1 LLEYYVIMALM
12 STEMYRRGW
21 GSPVIIHHKWR
32 KGLTKSGHDNSM
44 MGQGKGACR
53 QGDEVTTRGINGRV
67 MKRVMS
73 RKRAIEIIEN
83 FGRPKLLVVGDIMV
97 DHFIWGQVSRI
108 SPEAPVPVV
117 EVHEENLLLGGSA
130 NVVNNIFALEGRVSL
145 AGVLGSDDM
154 GDRLIG
160 EFRARDIDI
169 RGIVRETNRP
179 TTVKTR
185 VVAQGQ
191 QVVRFDRESAEP
203 VRQDSIS
210 RMLAYIGMIREQLDA
225 VIISDY
231 SKGVVTKPLLDG
243 IRELVAGRNIVV
255 CVDPKQD
262 DFSLYRSFDVIT
274 PNHHEAQ
281 RALGILDNSGN
292 KVLRHI
298 KGLKVVEALFNRY
311 DFRALLITKGEE
323 GMSLYERNGGITHTR
338 FPAEAREVFDV
349 TGAGDTVIGVF
360 TLAFAAGASFKEAA
374 VLANHAAGIVVGKIG
389 TATVSRKELKRVI

>member
-1 LLEYYVIMALM
+1 
-12 STEMYRRGW
+12 
-21 GSPVIIHHKWR
+21 
-32 KGLTKSGHDNSM
+32 LTKSGHDNSI
-44 MGQGKGACR
+44 MGQDQSPGRAERERIKSR
-53 QGDEVTTRGINGRV
+53 INGRA
-67 MKRVMS
+67 MKRMMS

-83 FGRPKLLVVGDIMV
+83 FDRPKVLVVGDIMV

-130 NVVNNIFALEGRVSL
+130 NVVNNIHALEGRVSL

-160 EFRARDIDI
+160 EFRAKDIDT
-169 RGIVRETNRP
+169 RGIVQEIARP

-191 QVVRFDRESAEP
+191 QVVRFDRESSEP
-203 VRQDSIS
+203 IQQDSIS
-210 RMLAYIGMIREQLDA
+210 RMLAYMETIRDQLDA

-231 SKGVVTKPLLDG
+231 RKGVVTKPLLDG
-243 IRELVAGRNIVV
+243 IRELAAGRRMVV

-262 DFSLYRSFDVIT
+262 DFSLYQGFDVIT

-281 RALGILDNSGN
+281 RALGIGNHDGSAQNRRAGAQIGRSLLD
-292 KVLRHI
+292 
-298 KGLKVVEALFNRY
+298 RY
-311 DFRALLITKGEE
+311 GFKALLITKGEK

-360 TLAFAAGASFKEAA
+360 TLALAAGASFREAA